1 MSRTAAVVLGGTLLG
16 GALVGFAAV
25 PASAAPCDAY
35 SQVCPSTPPGGGG
48 GGSGGGSNGGGG
60 TGGGTTGATGSGGS
74 ATATTGDLPFTGGE
88 VVLMTVVGLGAVAG
102 GTALGV
108 AGRRRP
114 GTTPA

>member
-48 GGSGGGSNGGGG
+48 GGGGG

-102 GTALGV
+102 GTALVV
-108 AGRRRP
+108 AGRRRQ

>member
-48 GGSGGGSNGGGG
+48 GGTGGGGGGG
-60 TGGGTTGATGSGGS
+60 TGGGTTGTTGSGGS

-102 GTALGV
+102 GTALVV
-108 AGRRRP
+108 AGRRRQ